1 MFVVNQSG
9 FCIRV
14 RCTVMNQFLKEI
26 SLSLRQCANLRV
38 SRCLSDRLPHAA
50 SRAEPNL
57 NNNVAVHSPLM

>member
-26 SLSLRQCANLRV
+26 SLSLRQCAGLV
-38 SRCLSDRLPHAA
+38 YHGACLIDSHMQPQG
-50 SRAEPNL
+50 L
-57 NNNVAVHSPLM
+57 NQI